1 MADSCKRASKSAAE
15 ALKVQQDLDS
25 ALLRERKRD
34 AELSTAR
41 AAIESMAGVA
51 KEQQTAVMEL
61 KRLLQEREGGR
72 FVPLTMS
79 WLLQQNDETVRG
91 YVCLPKRGLLALISM
106 CECVGLDQE
115 ICNNGAGNV
124 AGAYV

>member
-1 MADSCKRASKSAAE
+1 M
-15 ALKVQQDLDS
+15 QQDLDS

-41 AAIESMAGVA
+41 AATESMAGAV

-79 WLLQQNDETVRG
+79 WLLQQNDETVPRRVRVLTKTRSLGFDLSVQERG
-91 YVCLPKRGLLALISM
+91 TGPGDRQRQRRQWRWRVRMIG
-106 CECVGLDQE
+106 
-115 ICNNGAGNV
+115 
-124 AGAYV
+124 